1 MDPLVD
7 PLVDLMVAQS
17 ARSDDVKRLDV
28 CSPWEVCEELCGL
41 ARAWCCVAACVLCRA
56 LLVRLVGGLFRKSC
70 MQRRLPC
77 HASDVRCC
85 GESGGRGGTLGGGC
99 NDRRALLLAWLSSWR
114 GGADALTLRGVRCC
128 RDAIHR
134 WGVVRERHRPCPLMS
149 CPHTETSMNGRYR
162 LIGIYY
168 HLLMCC

>member
-1 MDPLVD
+1 MWVGSC
-7 PLVDLMVAQS
+7 MV
-17 ARSDDVKRLDV
+17 L
-28 CSPWEVCEELCGL
+28 
-41 ARAWCCVAACVLCRA
+41 CVAACVLCRA

-85 GESGGRGGTLGGGC
+85 GESGGRGGTLGGRC

-114 GGADALTLRGVRCC
+114 GGADALSLRGVRCC
-128 RDAIHR
+128 RDAMERDAMERDARCVVCMGLHR

-149 CPHTETSMNGRYR
+149 CPHTEPSMNGRYR